1 MSAEMRA
8 ILIAAACLLAAGC
21 CEKYKCGVPVAEIV
35 VRDQAGALPPGTKVQ
50 RGEVIETD
58 MFCRSGIRGDA
69 ARCPF
74 WVSGEGTVTVSAPG
88 YKPAT
93 VVAERKI
100 DDCGNGLSQQVEV
113 VLVPETSADASVVVV
128 GSALGCG

>member
-1 MSAEMRA
+1 MARFLVA
-8 ILIAAACLLAAGC
+8 VVCLLAAGC

-35 VRDQAGALPPGTKVQ
+35 VRDQGGALPPGTKVQ
-50 RGEVIETD
+50 RGEVIESD
-58 MFCRSGIRGDA
+58 MFCRSQSRGDA

-74 WVSGEGTVTVSAPG
+74 WVSGEGTVTITAPG
-88 YKPAT
+88 YKTAT
-93 VVAERKI
+93 VTAERKL

-113 VLVPETSADASVVVV
+113 VLVPETSADESVVVV